1 MSFFLILKKCLD
13 AFKVESEL
21 NLAYLYG
28 EKSKVINKLQLK
40 KKFSGPFFQFFIF
53 LFYTIKKLSFLN
65 SKKSNKFIYAY
76 VESNNQ
82 YTSISGTIIKFI
94 EKNYEIHL
102 INESFVQIDEKLKK
116 YSKPIQINFKLFC
129 VILLLFVLKAPL
141 LYINLKKLSNYKEI
155 SYFINQFYMS
165 YFYLPYF
172 LDQLCKYKPQFVL
185 MSNDINVSCRSLKLA
200 AEILNI
206 KTVYLQHG
214 SISTLFPPLGHNYVF
229 LDGQASLDIYHK
241 NEIDNSLNL
250 KKNSERHIFLSG
262 NKRKL
267 IKLDLNKKD
276 QIGIAINR
284 LDDLEIFEKIC
295 FELINLGFKVRIR
308 FHPGTSNSIK
318 NKFIN
323 TFKNKPFFR
332 CKDSNKESI
341 SDFFGNLCC
350 LISGESGIHLEAA
363 ICGVVP
369 IYYKTKADFY
379 DMFGFIKYGIAY
391 EANKA
396 KEIVS
401 IVNKIKLNKLKVNK
415 SAVKY
420 FSSTFLTEWQGRED
434 ELVANHI
441 LSISKN
447 IDPKKLYGYYCLK

>member
-28 EKSKVINKLQLK
+28 KKSKVINKLQLK
-40 KKFSGPFFQFFIF
+40 KKFSGPFFQFLIF
-53 LFYTIKKLSFLN
+53 LFYTIKKLSFFS
-65 SKKSNKFIYAY
+65 SKESKKFIYAY
-76 VESNNQ
+76 AESNNQ
-82 YTSISGTIIKFI
+82 YTSISRTILKFL
-94 EKNYEIHL
+94 EKKYEIHL
-102 INESFVQIDEKLKK
+102 VNENFVQIDEQLKK
-116 YSKPIQINFKLFC
+116 YTKPLQINLKLFC
-129 VILLLFVLKAPL
+129 VILLLFALKAPL
-141 LYINLKKLSNYKEI
+141 LHINLKRLSNSKEI

-172 LDQLCKYKPQFVL
+172 LDQLYKYKPKFVL
-185 MSNDINVSCRSLKLA
+185 MSNDTNVSCRSLKLA

-206 KTVYLQHG
+206 KTVYLQH
-214 SISTLFPPLGHNYVF
+214 SSVSTLFPPLGHNYIF

-250 KKNSERHIFLSG
+250 KKNSVRHIFLSG

-284 LDDLEIFEKIC
+284 LDDLEIFKKIC
-295 FELINLGFKVRIR
+295 FKLINLGFKVRIR
-308 FHPGTSNSIK
+308 FHPGTSNLIK

-323 TFKNKPFFR
+323 IFKNNSLFQY
-332 CKDSNKESI
+332 KDTNKESV

-350 LISGESGIHLEAA
+350 LIGGESGIHLEAA

-369 IYYKTKADFY
+369 IYYKTQADFY
-379 DMFGFIKYGIAY
+379 DMSGFVKYGIAY

-396 KEIVS
+396 KDIVS
-401 IVNKIKLNKLKVNK
+401 IINKIKLNKLKVNK

-434 ELVANHI
+434 ELVVNHL
-441 LSISKN
+441 LSIFKN
-447 IDPKKLYGYYCLK
+447 IDPKELYGYNCLK